1 MTENTRNR
9 KGARHIDTRENFVD
23 QLLKDH
29 TIKLV
34 KYRTSKMV
42 ADALTKN
49 LPAPAFEQHR
59 AVMLREDESPFTLMM
74 CHV

>member
-1 MTENTRNR
+1 MMMM
-9 KGARHIDTRENFVD
+9 REHFVD
-23 QLLKDH
+23 QLVKDH

-34 KYRTSKMV
+34 KYRTNKMV